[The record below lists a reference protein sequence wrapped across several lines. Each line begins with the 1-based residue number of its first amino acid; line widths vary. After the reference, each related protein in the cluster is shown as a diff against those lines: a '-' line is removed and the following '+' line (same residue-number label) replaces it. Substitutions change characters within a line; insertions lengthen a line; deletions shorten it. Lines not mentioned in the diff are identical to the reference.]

1 MKLGMALSPEDV
13 AQATLNALGKKT
25 TILPGFISKLLTY
38 SLAFL
43 PRWVRVQIMGGV
55 MRDMTKHQQG

>member
-1 MKLGMALSPEDV
+1 V